1 MNTQQ
6 YTQPAQQFESHKF
19 FMPKEITLVTL
30 KINWKLHLI
39 LIEINKIFYI
49 WAKIKDLF
57 YIK

>member
-6 YTQPAQQFESHKF
+6 YTQPAQQIESHKF
-19 FMPKEITLVTL
+19 FMSNEITLVTL
-30 KINWKLHLI
+30 KINWKLHLF
-39 LIEINKIFYI
+39 LIEINTIFYI